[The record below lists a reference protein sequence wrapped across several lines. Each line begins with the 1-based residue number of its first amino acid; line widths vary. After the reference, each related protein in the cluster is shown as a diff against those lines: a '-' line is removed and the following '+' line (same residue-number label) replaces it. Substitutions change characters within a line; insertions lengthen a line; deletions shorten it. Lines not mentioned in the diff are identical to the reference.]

1 MKNEV
6 GDGLSGLPG
15 PVLITG
21 HTGFKGVW
29 LTLLL
34 EKLGIPVIGLSLEPD
49 KDSLYRR
56 AVRLGSV
63 PEEFVDVRDFA
74 SVKNFIS
81 KYQPSIIIHMAAQPL
96 VLESYKTPR
105 ETFEVNVM
113 GTANV
118 LSAAFLEP
126 SVISVG
132 IVTTDKVYQNDD
144 SGKAFVETDALS
156 GKDPYSASKTATEAV
171 VKAWQQI
178 AKISG
183 GPRVISL
190 RSGNVIGG
198 GDWAENRL
206 LPDLIRAFK
215 DKNKIELRSPNS
227 TRPWM
232 HVLDPLKGYLLAIE
246 QSVLGNEV
254 EAFNFGPNS
263 KSLSVA
269 RIAELSQSAWPYSV
283 EISYPISASSKKL
296 ESSFLSLNS
305 TLAEQTLGWTPV
317 WSQEQAVITTV
328 KWWSEVFNNGASPVD
343 VCMNDIHTLLSNR

>member
-1 MKNEV
+1 MKNVV

-34 EKLGIPVIGLSLEPD
+34 EKLGIPVIGLSLKPD
-49 KDSLYRR
+49 KDSLYQR
-56 AVRLGSV
+56 AMRSGCV

-81 KYQPSIIIHMAAQPL
+81 KYQPSVIIHMAAQPL

-113 GTANV
+113 GSANV

-144 SGKAFVETDALS
+144 SGRAFVESDALS
-156 GKDPYSASKTATEAV
+156 GKDPYSASKTATESV

-198 GDWAENRL
+198 GDWADNRL

-215 DKNKIELRSPNS
+215 NKNKIELRSPNS

-232 HVLDPLKGYLLAIE
+232 HVLDPLRGYLLAIE
-246 QSVLGNEV
+246 QSILGNEV
-254 EAFNFGPNS
+254 DAFNFGPNS
-263 KSLSVA
+263 NSLSVA
-269 RIAELSQSAWPYSV
+269 RIAELSRSAWPYSV
-283 EISYPISASSKKL
+283 EISFPISTSSKKL
-296 ESSFLSLNS
+296 ESSFLSLDS
-305 TLAEQTLGWTPV
+305 TMAEQTLGWTPV

-328 KWWSEVFNNGASPVD
+328 KWWSEVLNNGASPVE
-343 VCMNDIHTLLSNR
+343 VCMNDVHTLLRSS